1 MRKLIWPVLFLLCLS
16 LQMNL
21 PQATWLKFDLLLVLL
36 YCYSILKGAVDGGV
50 AGFVVGLFQDI
61 LTGGIFGFHI
71 LTRTALGYY
80 VGYTKEKVF
89 KDSILYNVV
98 AIGVMTF
105 FLRACYLIVQ
115 IILAKNL
122 SLLLLGIAVQNAIAY
137 CLGNILF
144 MIPFYLLTEKIQQWI
159 ESDDGLH

>member
-1 MRKLIWPVLFLLCLS
+1 MARPVSVMFVFTNEPS
-16 LQMNL
+16 
-21 PQATWLKFDLLLVLL
+21 T
-36 YCYSILKGAVDGGV
+36 GAVDGGV